1 MHLLTLIF
9 KDIRRREHTLRPGQ
23 RSTKQRAFPGERKN
37 KYFFVGAQRRKH
49 PEPRNK
55 TPEPRRGQAS
65 AFKTPSQ
72 ASAIKPPTMPAQ

>member
-37 KYFFVGAQRRKH
+37 KYFFVGAQRRMH
-49 PEPRNK
+49 
-55 TPEPRRGQAS
+55 PEPRRGKS
-65 AFKTPSQ
+65 
-72 ASAIKPPTMPAQ
+72 SAIKPRAMPAQ